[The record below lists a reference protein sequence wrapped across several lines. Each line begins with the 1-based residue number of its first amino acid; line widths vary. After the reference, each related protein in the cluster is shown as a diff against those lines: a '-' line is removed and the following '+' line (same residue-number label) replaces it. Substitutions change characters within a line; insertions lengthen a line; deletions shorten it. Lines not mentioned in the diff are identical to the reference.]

1 MISARVTY
9 DGGHFSRR
17 YSLCHEP
24 DLFSAHVANDPSVW
38 WDLGEQVPELEAFL
52 KRFLADCDFGRPKEG
67 EAGKDDKGKN
77 GQKEEKADTSKQI
90 AFFQS
95 AAGDGGKPFA
105 LNLAVAAAFEGAL
118 SRGRHVDESKN
129 CSAGNRLGE
138 WGSADG
144 HPLLRCESMAAHSY
158 AWRRRGHLGSALG
171 LRGAPRSSPAGPF
184 AAGGSSSR
192 CSRSGTTPPTCARSA
207 RACSGSTRP
216 TTRGGA
222 QSRKSASLR
231 RAAERAAER
240 AVGWPSPAARRAPV
254 RCRINSAFREKA
266 ERPARSGS
274 RSPTARPS

>member
-1 MISARVTY
+1 MNCRILSRILSSRWQKSANCRVASTTNRC
-9 DGGHFSRR
+9 HRHLCNRSRP
-17 YSLCHEP
+17 SEP
-24 DLFSAHVANDPSVW
+24 TCPAHRSTSCPC
-38 WDLGEQVPELEAFL
+38 P
-52 KRFLADCDFGRPKEG
+52 
-67 EAGKDDKGKN
+67 
-77 GQKEEKADTSKQI
+77 DTSKQI

-274 RSPTARPS
+274 RSPTARPRVSGSRPRTVSRKVQTR